1 LNPFTKRAAVTAGLF
16 CLSAAAG
23 LTGAQSSRPTAVQ
36 TPPMVSPAARP
47 KRDTPPTDYFA
58 GLTLTAD
65 QKAKIDA
72 VHQKTKSRLDAV
84 VKDEK
89 LDADQKAAMLLG
101 YRRMENGQ
109 IFNLLTPEQR
119 IVVRERIRAQRLA
132 GREEEKKKQSLPK

>member
-1 LNPFTKRAAVTAGLF
+1 MNQFAKRAAVAAGLF
-16 CLSAAAG
+16 CLSAAPG
-23 LTGAQSSRPTAVQ
+23 LTVAQSSRPNAVQ
-36 TPPMVSPAARP
+36 TPPMVSAAARP

-58 GLTLTAD
+58 GLTLTPD
-65 QKAKIDA
+65 QKAKIDEIR
-72 VHQKTKSRLDAV
+72 QKTKSRLDAV

-89 LDADQKAAMLLG
+89 LDGDQKGAMLVG

-132 GREEEKKKQSLPK
+132 GREEKKKQSRPK

>member
-1 LNPFTKRAAVTAGLF
+1 
-16 CLSAAAG
+16 
-23 LTGAQSSRPTAVQ
+23 
-36 TPPMVSPAARP
+36 MVSAAARP

-58 GLTLTAD
+58 GLTLTPD
-65 QKAKIDA
+65 QKAKIDEIR
-72 VHQKTKSRLDAV
+72 QKTKSRLDAV

-89 LDADQKAAMLLG
+89 LDGDQKGAMLVG

-132 GREEEKKKQSLPK
+132 GPEEKKKQSRPK